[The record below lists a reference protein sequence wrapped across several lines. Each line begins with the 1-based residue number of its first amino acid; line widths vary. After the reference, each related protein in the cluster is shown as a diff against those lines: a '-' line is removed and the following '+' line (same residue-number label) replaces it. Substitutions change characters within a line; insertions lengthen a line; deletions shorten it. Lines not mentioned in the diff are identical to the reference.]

1 MLLEKQIMIMTI
13 TTKCTMNWMR
23 NMWIDVVSELLFIE
37 SVLVGVWLP
46 NYAEVTKGLM
56 NNGWTCICKCH
67 VYVWQCL
74 HNKL

>member
-1 MLLEKQIMIMTI
+1 MLFKKENPVMMTI

-23 NMWIDVVSELLFIE
+23 NIWIDVGELLFIE

-56 NNGWTCICKCH
+56 NND
-67 VYVWQCL
+67 
-74 HNKL
+74 